1 MNTTSLNESRIIKL
15 SKAAPASENNWKD
28 YISTC
33 ASSVSSL
40 TSSGST
46 EGGTL
51 GKLINGVTSNLMG
64 EYLAPPEGGDYLSFL
79 TGKSGLLSTV
89 SIGDTFNVDP
99 EVQLVANGDWRISTI
114 RNDYDRVI
122 ESSKTPSKSL
132 LEGSSGGFLK
142 GVVSGAKDFLGG
154 TFQNIL
160 NGAAGVSSVTG
171 SNKSLYNYSTQT
183 WWKNLKGWTGT
194 DPISIQLTFDF
205 AMGQYGLWNAKKEVV
220 LPMLNLIAMFCPSL
234 IADGSMIGPT
244 ATPTGMLYSII
255 GGKIAEAF
263 EGVEDIVTKKDT
275 GAVTNFVEEAKSWA
289 ETTFNS
295 GAGGE
300 GPSAPEGENK
310 ITSTL
315 NGVASLLGGLTAA
328 ATSEVSSE
336 LLKVLRKSTY
346 NVQIGNFM
354 SISNCICTGINS
366 TSFSNKVDES
376 GYPIAGSISLV
387 LQGVIPPT
395 FSGTREDLVTLRFG
409 GF

>member
-15 SKAAPASENNWKD
+15 SKADSASKNNWKE

-33 ASSVSSL
+33 AGSVSSL
-40 TSSGST
+40 VDSGST
-46 EGGTL
+46 SEGTL
-51 GKLINGVTSNLMG
+51 GGWVNGVASSLVG
-64 EYLAPPEGGDYLSFL
+64 EYLSPVNGDYLSFL
-79 TGKSGLLSTV
+79 TGKAGLLSTK
-89 SIGDTFNVDP
+89 SIGNTFDVDP
-99 EVQLVANGDWRISTI
+99 DVQLVVNGDWRISSI

-122 ESSKTPSKSL
+122 ESNKTLSKFLS
-132 LEGSSGGFLK
+132 EGSSGGI
-142 GVVSGAKDFLGG
+142 VSGVKD
-154 TFQNIL
+154 IL
-160 NGAAGVSSVTG
+160 NGVAMVSAATG

-194 DPISIQLTFDF
+194 DPISMQLTFDF
-205 AMGQYGLWNAKKEVV
+205 TMGQYGLWNAKKEVV
-220 LPMLNLIAMFCPSL
+220 IPMLNLIAMFCPSL

-244 ATPTGMLYSII
+244 ATPTGMLYSVISDAVTPV
-255 GGKIAEAF
+255 AEQI
-263 EGVEDIVTKKDT
+263 EDLIVNKDT
-275 GAVTNFVEEAKSWA
+275 STVTNLAESAMSWVKD
-289 ETTFNS
+289 TFNS
-295 GAGGE
+295 GAETGD
-300 GPSAPEGENK
+300 NK
-310 ITSTL
+310 ITSAL

-328 ATSEVSSE
+328 AASTVSEK
-336 LLKVLRKSTY
+336 LLAVLKDSTY

-395 FSGTREDLVTLRFG
+395 FSGTRADLVTLRFG

>member
-15 SKAAPASENNWKD
+15 SKAAPASQNNWKN
-28 YISTC
+28 YISDC
-33 ASSVSSL
+33 AGSVSSL

-51 GKLINGVTSNLMG
+51 GKLLNGVTSNLMG
-64 EYLAPPEGGDYLSFL
+64 EYLTPPEGGDYLSFL

-89 SIGDTFNVDP
+89 SIGNTFNVDP

-114 RNDYDRVI
+114 RNDYDKVI
-122 ESSKTPSKSL
+122 ESNKTPSKSL
-132 LEGSSGGFLK
+132 SGESSGGFLK

-154 TFQNIL
+154 MFQNIL

-183 WWKNLKGWTGT
+183 WWKNLQGWTGT

-255 GGKIAEAF
+255 GEKVAEAF
-263 EGVEDIVTKKDT
+263 EGVEDIATKKDIS
-275 GAVTNFVEEAKSWA
+275 AVTNFVESAMSWA
-289 ETTFNS
+289 EDTFNS
-295 GAGGE
+295 GAE
-300 GPSAPEGENK
+300 GDPSAPEGEDK

-336 LLKVLRKSTY
+336 LLKVLRNSTY

-387 LQGVIPPT
+387 LQGVIPPA
-395 FSGTREDLVTLRFG
+395 FSGTRADLVTLRFG